1 MLDIW
6 NIIMKDIWTPEIPA
20 NYYLSR
26 CTLQPRHM
34 GVIEELTEAK
44 VCSGS
49 IVLKKE
55 LQKKVHDRE
64 CHFDEKSA
72 SKYV

>member
-1 MLDIW
+1 
-6 NIIMKDIWTPEIPA
+6 
-20 NYYLSR
+20 
-26 CTLQPRHM
+26 M